1 MACFKA
7 DAEVLAFRL
16 YAISDFAGAISYGAS
31 FPTPPIPQDAFQS
44 IETVHALFAAADTSV
59 HNEERPQKRRK
70 FDANSHYATLP
81 SHSQVDQSVVLAKVS
96 VDMVGLHTVLRS
108 VPNS

>member
-31 FPTPPIPQDAFQS
+31 FPTPPVPQDA
-44 IETVHALFAAADTSV
+44 VHALFAAADTSV